1 VNTQFPYNNSSA
13 AAGSMPAPASN
24 NSNASGYLWSNQQA
38 AAAAYPINEASAQS
52 QQYPGYPESR
62 GNFGPPGQFNGG
74 QWQANNW
81 NAGWSATTM
90 TNGPPSQQQQQ
101 QQQQQQPQQ
110 QLLKQASS
118 TAGAAATPC
127 DNNATYQRTFDYVQ
141 QCQSWTAQ

>member
-1 VNTQFPYNNSSA
+1 
-13 AAGSMPAPASN
+13 MPAPASN
-24 NSNASGYLWSNQQA
+24 NSNASGYLWSNQQAA